1 MTTMNVSLPKEL
13 KSWVEKQTR
22 SGRYGNSSDLVRD
35 LIRREQERLDAIDR
49 MRALIDAGV
58 ASGVS
63 DRTLDEIFE
72 DALQSS
78 AEHRRD

>member
-1 MTTMNVSLPKEL
+1 MTTMNVSLPEEL
-13 KSWVEKQTR
+13 KSWVEKQSR
-22 SGRYGNSSDLVRD
+22 GGRYGNSSDLVRD

-72 DALQSS
+72 DALHDRQ
-78 AEHRRD
+78 D